1 MMHSTAHGVLAP
13 NAKLHRE
20 IVPSPLEPATE
31 PSCDHAHAQGT
42 AARMSW
48 GRLLKRAF
56 DIASDRCPNCG
67 GALKIIASIEDPEN
81 LQPSRPDHAQRF
93 DLFQTKEM
101 AGVRLAQV

>member
-31 PSCDHAHAQGT
+31 PSCDHAHVQDT

-56 DIASDRCPNCG
+56 DIASE
-67 GALKIIASIEDPEN
+67 K
-81 LQPSRPDHAQRF
+81 
-93 DLFQTKEM
+93 
-101 AGVRLAQV
+101 

>member
-56 DIASDRCPNCG
+56 DIASEKWPVADLPKSSNCS
-67 GALKIIASIEDPEN
+67 ARLK
-81 LQPSRPDHAQRF
+81 LH
-93 DLFQTKEM
+93 
-101 AGVRLAQV
+101 GW